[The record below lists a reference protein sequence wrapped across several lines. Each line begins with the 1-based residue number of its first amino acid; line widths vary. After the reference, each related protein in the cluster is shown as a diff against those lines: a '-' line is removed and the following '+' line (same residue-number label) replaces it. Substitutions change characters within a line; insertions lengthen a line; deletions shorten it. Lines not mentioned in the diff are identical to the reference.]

1 MSNQIATWA
10 AGIDAGRSAVKAIA
24 YAMSDRDGS
33 DPSHLVFPNFCISMP
48 EVSDPKTKNAI
59 APDTVTIGESTYLV
73 GSSAETLGDPSSVPV
88 GMDDDWFHSPQH
100 AAMIVAALNKFEAMN
115 PLFTPFTVM
124 LTVGLPVSLAI
135 SPINAKRYVDTLS
148 AYLAKAGMPRVAK
161 VTQSQARGP
170 LYDFS
175 LDAGGWPSNQPI
187 IDGNW
192 AVIEVGHYSTDCIVI
207 RGGLTL
213 DKEHVSLP
221 GMRTATSHISEELRK
236 QSITATV
243 QQLNSV
249 IERGSYKLRGVTMD
263 METQRD
269 GAVRKLAAEL
279 TVGLTPLL
287 RPYLDNLDGVILAG
301 GGAEILKQYLAPSLP
316 PITVPAQPRFSVAR
330 GFAKHSAFLAR
341 EA

>member
-1 MSNQIATWA
+1 MSNQTVTWA

-24 YAMSDRDGS
+24 YAMPDDGEGVR
-33 DPSHLVFPNFCISMP
+33 HLVFPNYCIPMP
-48 EVSDPKTKNAI
+48 EISDPKTKSLI
-59 APDTVTIGESTYLV
+59 APDTVTIGDTTYLV
-73 GSSAETLGDPSSVPV
+73 GASAETLGDPSSVPV
-88 GMDDDWFHSPQH
+88 GMDDDWFTSPQH
-100 AAMIVAALNKFEAMN
+100 AAMIVAALNKFEASN
-115 PLFTPFTVM
+115 PLFTPSTVM

-135 SPINAKRYVDTLS
+135 SQTNAKRYVDTLS
-148 AYLAKAGMPRVAK
+148 AYLAKAGMPK
-161 VTQSQARGP
+161 VSKATQSQARGP

-175 LDAGGWPSNQPI
+175 LQENGKPSDRPI
-187 IDGNW
+187 IDGHW

-221 GMRTATSHISEELRK
+221 GMRSATSHISEELRK

-249 IERGSYKLRGVTMD
+249 IERGSYKLRGATVD
-263 METQRD
+263 MEAQRD
-269 GAVRKLAAEL
+269 AAVRKLAAEL

-287 RPYLDNLDGVILAG
+287 RPYIDNLDGVILAG
-301 GGAEILKQYLAPSLP
+301 GGAELLQKYLAPSLP
-316 PITVPAQPRFSVAR
+316 PITVPVKPRFSVAR

-341 EA
+341 VG